1 MNQYFFIE
9 KLKTNRLFVRK
20 ASICISLISAII
32 VLILS
37 TDYLYVYL
45 FNWWYMVV
53 IPIIISY
60 TCNLLSNIDKNKH
73 SILKSLPIDLSK
85 IWFAKIRLGATY
97 LFYSCIF
104 LIVIFLCFKIII
116 GDNNPD
122 ISYLKGIGFGVVIY
136 ICSLWQIP
144 LFLFIA
150 YNTNVF
156 YILLISILFNTILG
170 TLFASTKYWILFP
183 CSYLSKLG
191 LYILNI
197 DSSGI
202 FIKEI
207 DCNNHFVEIL
217 SCIIISIILFVFLL
231 KKTSKWY
238 IKKEVR

>member
-1 MNQYFFIE
+1 M
-9 KLKTNRLFVRK
+9 
-20 ASICISLISAII
+20 
-32 VLILS
+32 
-37 TDYLYVYL
+37 
-45 FNWWYMVV
+45 
-53 IPIIISY
+53 
-60 TCNLLSNIDKNKH
+60 
-73 SILKSLPIDLSK
+73 
-85 IWFAKIRLGATY
+85 
-97 LFYSCIF
+97 
-104 LIVIFLCFKIII
+104 
-116 GDNNPD
+116 
-122 ISYLKGIGFGVVIY
+122 KGIGFGVVIY

-183 CSYLSKLG
+183 SSYLSKLG